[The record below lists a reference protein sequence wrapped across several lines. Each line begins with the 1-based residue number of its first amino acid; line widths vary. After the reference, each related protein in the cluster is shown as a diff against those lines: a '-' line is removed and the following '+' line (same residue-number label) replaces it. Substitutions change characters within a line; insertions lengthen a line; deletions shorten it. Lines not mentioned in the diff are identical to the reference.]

1 MGDLNIPASSRIY
14 LDTAPVIYTVERIP
28 DYFQLLRPVWSQLQN
43 GEIEVITSEIT
54 LLEVLVLPFRNANEP
69 LIQAFETLLSF
80 SQIQLTP
87 ITQPILR
94 EAARLRGGTSLKTP
108 DAIHVATSIS
118 TDCDLFL
125 TNDIRIRN
133 IPDCAVVNLSE
144 VLNS

>member
-1 MGDLNIPASSRIY
+1 MGQLEIANDSQVYA
-14 LDTAPVIYTVERIP
+14 DTSVFIYTVEANATYWQMLQP
-28 DYFQLLRPVWSQLQN
+28 LWLKFQA
-43 GEIEVITSEIT
+43 GEIEIITSELT
-54 LLEVLVLPFRNANEP
+54 LMEVLVYPLRNNDVALTEDYEN
-69 LIQAFETLLSF
+69 LLLS
-80 SQIQLTP
+80 SEIQLTP

>member
-1 MGDLNIPASSRIY
+1 VASEITNKRKNRRVTEEGY
-14 LDTAPVIYTVERIP
+14 WQMLQPLWLK
-28 DYFQLLRPVWSQLQN
+28 FQA
-43 GEIEVITSEIT
+43 GEIEIITSELT
-54 LLEVLVLPFRNANEP
+54 LMEVLVYPFRNNDAALTEDYEN
-69 LIQAFETLLSF
+69 LLLS
-80 SQIQLTP
+80 SEIQLTP

-94 EAARLRGGTSLKTP
+94 EAARLRGSTNLKTP

-133 IPDCAVVNLSE
+133 IPDCVVVNLTE

>member
-1 MGDLNIPASSRIY
+1 MGELNIPASSRIY

-43 GEIEVITSEIT
+43 GEIEVITSELT

-80 SQIQLTP
+80 SQVQLLP
-87 ITQPILR
+87 ITQSILR
-94 EAARLRGGTSLKTP
+94 EAARLRGNTSLKTP
-108 DAIHVATSIS
+108 DAIHVATSIL
-118 TDCDLFL
+118 THCDLFL

-133 IPDCAVVNLSE
+133 IPDCAVVNLTD